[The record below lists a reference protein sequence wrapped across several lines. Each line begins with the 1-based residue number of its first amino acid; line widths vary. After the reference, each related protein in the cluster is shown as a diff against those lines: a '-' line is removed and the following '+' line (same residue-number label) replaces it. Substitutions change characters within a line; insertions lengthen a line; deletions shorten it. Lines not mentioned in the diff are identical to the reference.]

1 MDATLKIFEGSL
13 QYTNLEL
20 CLDCAKTVTTAIKD
34 YAAYSYVG
42 CFDNTSTDSAKFGT
56 MALAAPSTAA
66 VSLVTTSALSL
77 ASIGAAIALAM
88 AF

>member
-1 MDATLKIFEGSL
+1 M
-13 QYTNLEL
+13 
-20 CLDCAKTVTTAIKD
+20 DCAKTVTTAIKD

-56 MALAAPSTAA
+56 KALAAPSAA
-66 VSLVTTSALSL
+66 VVTVTSSALSL